1 MARLH
6 RPHIPISVRVE
17 VAERQCNQI
26 GWTRDPGAREQ
37 SAEKWLK
44 AMLRVLFGD
53 YPCELHHRP
62 ALVNRRRYVRNGKVF
77 YDPPANDPA
86 HLVYLA
92 EDDHDIETRVRGVG
106 AQRSDLGQR
115 RYDKNVVKNRA
126 KIPPG
131 KASGFPKRSSRTKRR
146 ASTQLRITAITTG
159 KIKVGDKI
167 IYPDGHEGRVHFIPK
182 RKRKWASRPFERRT

>member
-6 RPHIPISVRVE
+6 RPYIPISVRVQ
-17 VAERQCNQI
+17 VAQRQVDALGVNTPTCSNQSI
-26 GWTRDPGAREQ
+26 
-37 SAEKWLK
+37 L
-44 AMLRVLFGD
+44 LRALLAVLFGD
-53 YPCELHHRP
+53 RKIELHHRP

-77 YDPPANDPA
+77 YDPPANDSA

-115 RYDKNVVKNRA
+115 RYDKNVAKNRA

-131 KASGFPKRSSRTKRR
+131 KASGFPKRPSRTKQR

-159 KIKVGDKI
+159 KLKVGDKI
-167 IYPDGHEGRVHFIPK
+167 IYPDGREGRVHFVPK